1 MAYLTILV
9 DDAEPREFGMRDLE
23 DGTSLNAGLREFLE
37 KCAGRRRTQVEAKRK
52 IVAASRESVSGSGRE
67 GHG

>member
-1 MAYLTILV
+1 MAYPTIPA
-9 DDAEPREFGMRDLE
+9 DDAEHREFGMRDLE
-23 DGTSLNAGLREFLE
+23 EDTSLNAGLREFLE
-37 KCAGRRRTQVEAKRK
+37 KCAGRRRKQVEAKRK

>member
-1 MAYLTILV
+1 MAYLTIPA

-23 DGTSLNAGLREFLE
+23 EDTSLNAGLREFLE
-37 KCAGRRRTQVEAKRK
+37 NAPAGGAQVEAKRK
-52 IVAASRESVSGSGRE
+52 IVAASRESISSSGRE